1 MPEAMGPGWTDERVA
16 ALKRDWIAG
25 FSALQIAGRLGGGV
39 TRNAVI
45 GKLGRLG
52 LLGTRGPE
60 IASGNR
66 TQALKNWHAGQR
78 AANPPKP
85 TPARPVKEPHPWAA
99 KAKTAASPKA
109 APKPAAA
116 KPVLTVVGGTAAPK
130 PAPAPVIAPDQPEPR
145 HLTMMQL
152 GTGVCRW
159 PIGEG
164 AEMTF
169 CGCATP
175 DVTDPQQPYCAFH
188 RRKAFQPGKP
198 KALMAV
204 TRPSMGGR
212 RVTRSEMFREA
223 VGGR

>member
-16 ALKRDWIAG
+16 TLKRDWLAG
-25 FSALQIAGRLGGGV
+25 QSALQIANTLGRGV

-52 LLGTRGPE
+52 LLGIRGPA

-85 TPARPVKEPHPWAA
+85 AAAKPVKEPHPWAA

-116 KPVLTVVGGTAAPK
+116 RPVLTVVGGTAAPK

-145 HLTMMQL
+145 HLTLMQL

-159 PIGEG
+159 PIGDG
-164 AEMTF
+164 AAMTF

-175 DVTDPQQPYCAFH
+175 DATDPVQPYCAFH
-188 RRKAFQPGKP
+188 RARAFQPRKP
-198 KALMAV
+198 RLLTCNTLPSRGAHKA
-204 TRPSMGGR
+204 
-212 RVTRSEMFREA
+212 TRSEMFRQA
-223 VGGR
+223 AGGR